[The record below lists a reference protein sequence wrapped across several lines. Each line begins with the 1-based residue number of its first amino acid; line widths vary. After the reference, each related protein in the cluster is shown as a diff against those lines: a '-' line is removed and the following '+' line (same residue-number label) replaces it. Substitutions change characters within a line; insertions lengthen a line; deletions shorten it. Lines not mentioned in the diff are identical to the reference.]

1 MARTRSN
8 AFPLPRPPLPEE
20 DVVGAFRAFTGATN
34 CHQGD
39 ATTNTGRSST
49 STGSTPLCWG
59 GRSYHLASAP
69 SGRLAVGTALS
80 RQISERPLAVRGF
93 SVTVCRDVC
102 DSRNH
107 RRRRRPR
114 NAFNQG
120 THLRCVSSSRISSSR
135 PPFFTSDPA
144 RHRPGAIAVNP
155 RLLQTKRSS
164 RARSDALGFP
174 LFIGPTT
181 AAQLCHKARSLFV
194 CAI

>member
-1 MARTRSN
+1 MLSPYRD
-8 AFPLPRPPLPEE
+8 PPLPEE

-59 GRSYHLASAP
+59 GQSYHLASVP

-93 SVTVCRDVC
+93 SVSVCRDVC

-107 RRRRRPR
+107 RRRRRPSSQR
-114 NAFNQG
+114 LQSRDAFA
-120 THLRCVSSSRISSSR
+120 LRKLVSYFFQS
-135 PPFFTSDPA
+135 PPFFLRVTPRDIVPA
-144 RHRPGAIAVNP
+144 
-155 RLLQTKRSS
+155 LS
-164 RARSDALGFP
+164 R
-174 LFIGPTT
+174 
-181 AAQLCHKARSLFV
+181 
-194 CAI
+194 